1 MGKLIILVGLS
12 GSGKSSY
19 AKTLE
24 NAVIVSSDDIRAEL
38 SYRADQSQ
46 NGKVF
51 RIFHS
56 RVDSLLKEGKTVIAD
71 ATNITMKSRR
81 PIIDIG
87 KRNKARIECHLM
99 LKPIY
104 NCIMDDSKRNYSVGY
119 KVISKQAKRFEVPF
133 YEEGFDSIKLIGERR
148 ADYFRNSSDYFSFFS
163 NWLKDAD
170 GYNQYNPHHSLTLGE
185 HCRKVSKLFNYHAEH
200 DMIEKYGDGVLYHD
214 IGKPETRSFDDDN
227 VAHYY
232 SHGNVGAYTYILH
245 MFGQANEKYIL
256 NNAFVIN
263 YHMRP
268 FTWTEDKTREKYRK
282 VFGDEKYNVLM
293 LLNECDKKGSVE

>member
-1 MGKLIILVGLS
+1 MGKLIILCGLS
-12 GSGKSSY
+12 ASNKSSY

-24 NAVIVSSDDIRAEL
+24 DVVIVSSDDIRAEL

-56 RVDSLLKEGKTVIAD
+56 RVDSLLKEGKTVVAD

-87 KRNKARIECHLM
+87 KRNHVEIECHLL

-104 NCIMDDSKRNYSVGY
+104 RCIMDDSKRNYSVGY
-119 KVISKQAKRFEVPF
+119 KVISKQVKRFEVPF
-133 YEEGFDSIKLIGERR
+133 YEEGFDNIKLIGEK
-148 ADYFRNSSDYFSFFS
+148 SSDYFSFFD

-185 HCRKVSKLFNYHAEH
+185 HCRKVSELFNYYAEH

-214 IGKPETRSFDDDN
+214 IGKMDTRSFDDDN
-227 VAHYY
+227 IAHYY
-232 SHGNVGAYTYILH
+232 AHGNVGAYVYILH

-263 YHMRP
+263 YHMKS

-293 LLNECDKKGSVE
+293 LLNECDKKGSKDEH